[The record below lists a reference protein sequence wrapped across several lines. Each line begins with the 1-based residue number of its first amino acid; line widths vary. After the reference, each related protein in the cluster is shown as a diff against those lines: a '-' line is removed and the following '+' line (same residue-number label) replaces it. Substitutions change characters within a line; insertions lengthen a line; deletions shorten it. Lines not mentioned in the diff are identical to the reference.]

1 MSNINGIDNEYKFVK
16 YLNGKRV
23 KELNP
28 LFREL
33 IEELFHP
40 KEEDATI
47 KRLIYKNKWCNEGN
61 KYQKRNEKFISCR
74 KNIRLH

>member
-47 KRLIYKNKWCNEGN
+47 KSWRNHDK
-61 KYQKRNEKFISCR
+61 QKTGLFIKINGVMKGISI
-74 KNIRLH
+74 KKGMK